1 MCNIGHAGAGALE
14 MSLNE
19 ASLFT
24 VLSTIQEIQSYSAF
38 HWQKESSIATITVQ
52 ASGSN
57 VWLIQG
63 LWPYPKCS
71 KTVKVECSW

>member
-57 VWLIQG
+57 MW
-63 LWPYPKCS
+63 
-71 KTVKVECSW
+71 